1 MYLNIEHSRPDLDTQ
16 DLRTASDEDL
26 FEASC
31 RGSQAALR
39 ILMDRHN
46 RFIRRLAFNIL
57 GDAQE
62 AEDVAQETFLS
73 AWRHQAGWTRGAA
86 KFTTWLSRIAINKAI
101 DQRRKRKP
109 TPERDEVVQALAD
122 SDGARDFAA
131 SQHARL
137 EEKDASVALK
147 AALAK
152 IPHAQREAL
161 MLFYFQ
167 DFDVARIAATMD
179 STEQAVRSLLKRGR
193 QALRTQLQKQKKI
206 CGHGPG
212 RPEGTAG
219 DAGA

>member
-1 MYLNIEHSRPDLDTQ
+1 MHLTIEPLRPDLYRQ
-16 DLRTASDEDL
+16 DLRAASDEDL

-31 RGSQAALR
+31 VGCHAALG
-39 ILMDRHN
+39 ILMERHN

-73 AWRHQAGWTRGAA
+73 AWRHQSNWTRGAA
-86 KFTTWLSRIAINKAI
+86 KFSTWLSRIAINKAI

-109 TPERDEVVQALAD
+109 TPESDEVVQALAD
-122 SDGARDFAA
+122 ADGARDFAA
-131 SQHARL
+131 GQHARL

-147 AALAK
+147 AAMAK

-167 DFDVARIAATMD
+167 DFDVARIALTMD

-206 CGHGPG
+206 CGYGPG
-212 RPEGTAG
+212 RPEGTSG
-219 DAGA
+219 DVGA

>member
-1 MYLNIEHSRPDLDTQ
+1 MYLNIDLSRPGLDLQ
-16 DLRTASDEDL
+16 DLRTATDEDL

-31 RGSQAALR
+31 GGSHVALR
-39 ILMDRHN
+39 ILIERHN

-73 AWRHQAGWTRGAA
+73 AWRHQSNWTRGAA
-86 KFTTWLSRIAINKAI
+86 KFSTWLSRIAINKAI

-109 TPERDEVVQALAD
+109 TPESDEVVQALAD
-122 SDGARDFAA
+122 ADGARDFVAG
-131 SQHARL
+131 QHARL

-147 AALAK
+147 AAMAK

-167 DFDVARIAATMD
+167 DFDVARIAVTMD

-206 CGHGPG
+206 CGYGPG
-212 RPEGTAG
+212 RPEGTSG
-219 DAGA
+219 DVGA